1 MASLSRVH
9 GAVAA
14 DQFQGRELTYIKIS
28 GTGIGTG
35 YGSIDSNFEKA
46 VRALQGFAVVTI
58 IHIPSANVGV
68 VAVENAPSDLTDA
81 AAAVNAAQA
90 VSCTLA
96 ATVLTGTTWS

>member
-9 GAVAA
+9 GAVSA
-14 DQFQGRELTYIKIS
+14 DQFQGRALTYIKMS

-46 VRALQGFAVVTI
+46 VRALEGFVVVTI
-58 IHIPSANVGV
+58 IFAPAANVAV
-68 VAVENAPSDLTDA
+68 LAVENAPSDLSDA
-81 AAAVNAAQA
+81 EDAVNAAQA

>member
-9 GAVAA
+9 GSVAA
-14 DQFQGRELTYIKIS
+14 DQFQGRALTYVKLS

-46 VRALQGFAVVTI
+46 IRAIEGFMYVTI
-58 IHIPSANVGV
+58 IFTPAANVAV
-68 VAVENAPSDLTDA
+68 LAVENAPSDYTDA
-81 AAAVNAAQA
+81 TTAVNAAQS
-90 VSCTLA
+90 VTCTLA

>member
-9 GAVAA
+9 GAVSA
-14 DQFQGRELTYIKIS
+14 DQFQGRALTYVKLS

-46 VRALQGFAVVTI
+46 VRALEGFVVVTI
-58 IHIPSANVGV
+58 IFTPAANVAV
-68 VAVENAPSDLTDA
+68 LAVENAPSDLSDA
-81 AAAVNAAQA
+81 EDAINAAQG

-96 ATVLTGTTWS
+96 ATTLTGTTWS